1 MYINIDNTYWF
12 SVIKKTGFE
21 NILSKLMPVIWANKD
36 KLNKFDV
43 NKLIAGLKATKLFL
57 PALKIQDVLI
67 EPVTHEFENFKFINF
82 NSLSGLVEYSTDSY
96 IFVYNVFNKNL
107 FLLNKEKKLIY
118 RGQMSGRDTFFNT
131 VQMLLPSESIK
142 QESKEVVITVPKPEI
157 IKEDK
162 IEIND
167 NKVVILRTE
176 QLTGVDDDFPVME
189 ADLFNISGNVEE

>member
-118 RGQMSGRDTFFNT
+118 RGQMSSRDTFFNT

-142 QESKEVVITVPKPEI
+142 QESKEVIITVPKPEI
-157 IKEDK
+157 VKEDK
-162 IEIND
+162 VEIND